1 MTAIPLVNMI
11 HVAKAACL
19 IDTKEQCAIAWERVE
34 EVSAY
39 SARTRTR
46 VKPNRTVIFNN
57 DKLDRIKKNT
67 LKIRS
72 DAFVWDPRL
81 GQFRYDFAG
90 TCRQFRMRIRK
101 TLHERRRYCCV
112 DLSQRQYVRR

>member
-1 MTAIPLVNMI
+1 MI
-11 HVAKAACL
+11 HVAKATCL

-46 VKPNRTVIFNN
+46 VKPNRTVIFNK

-67 LKIRS
+67 LKIRR
-72 DAFVWDPRL
+72 AEKE
-81 GQFRYDFAG
+81 
-90 TCRQFRMRIRK
+90 I
-101 TLHERRRYCCV
+101 E
-112 DLSQRQYVRR
+112 QYKREINDIYLQGEGFFINI

>member
-1 MTAIPLVNMI
+1 MSTLPLINMI
-11 HVAKAACL
+11 HVAKATCL

-46 VKPNRTVIFNN
+46 VKPNRTVIFNK

-67 LKIRS
+67 LKIRR
-72 DAFVWDPRL
+72 AEKE
-81 GQFRYDFAG
+81 
-90 TCRQFRMRIRK
+90 I
-101 TLHERRRYCCV
+101 E
-112 DLSQRQYVRR
+112 QYKREINDIYLQGEGFFINI